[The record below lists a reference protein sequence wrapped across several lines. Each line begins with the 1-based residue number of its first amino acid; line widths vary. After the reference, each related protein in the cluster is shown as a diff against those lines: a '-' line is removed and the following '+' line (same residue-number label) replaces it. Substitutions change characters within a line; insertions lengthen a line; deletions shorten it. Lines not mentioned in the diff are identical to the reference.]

1 MARSTAE
8 IQADIA
14 VTRRV
19 IEHQLTALERKVPR
33 EWWVPYAVFAG
44 ALALGV
50 VMSRVPLTRLLGASA
65 RSVQTGLTVASTVAA
80 VDRFLAERRR
90 LRAA

>member
-44 ALALGV
+44 ALALGL
-50 VMSRVPLTRLLGASA
+50 VMSRVPLTRLLGAGA

>member
-19 IEHQLTALERKVPR
+19 IEHQLAALERKVPR
-33 EWWVPYAVFAG
+33 QWWVPYAAIAG
-44 ALALGV
+44 ALAVGV
-50 VMSRVPLTRLLGASA
+50 VLSRVRFTRLVGAGA
-65 RSVQTGLTVASTVAA
+65 RSVQTGLAVASTLAA
-80 VDRFLAERRR
+80 LDRFLAERRR